1 MTTKILKDW
10 LGSLSL
16 SCFLLI
22 LTPGHYPEESTILG
36 ENPLKEL
43 TPAAW
48 NQTIFT
54 KIKASP
60 PLHLQPSPGS
70 TCRISTS
77 LLVLLKKSRERPP
90 SWKVFMSYLPIFC
103 IASSP
108 LGHLP
113 FHFSCS
119 WGRDPWNWRSGPFPL
134 FADPRAQSK
143 HLSLSYC
150 RGHLLFPGDD
160 AKNATRARNCPHLLQ
175 ASFQSVLC
183 LWCIH
188 FGQFHQSKL
197 PAPLHTRH
205 RTRYIWTNKQIMKL
219 QRYLNS

>member
-1 MTTKILKDW
+1 MLNIISLYCDWRLYFSIYICIGRALSSPKTPHQVLKIRNPKTTNLDIDDKYTRRLCW
-10 LGSLSL
+10 LDHFHFPA
-16 SCFLLI
+16 SCSIF
-22 LTPGHYPEESTILG
+22 TPGHYPEESTILG

-48 NQTIFT
+48 HQTIFT

-90 SWKVFMSYLPIFC
+90 SWKVFMSYLPTFY

-119 WGRDPWNWRSGPFPL
+119 
-134 FADPRAQSK
+134 
-143 HLSLSYC
+143 
-150 RGHLLFPGDD
+150 
-160 AKNATRARNCPHLLQ
+160 
-175 ASFQSVLC
+175 
-183 LWCIH
+183 
-188 FGQFHQSKL
+188 
-197 PAPLHTRH
+197 
-205 RTRYIWTNKQIMKL
+205 
-219 QRYLNS
+219 